1 MALPGPAPKENK
13 IGRTPITEW
22 TEVENTPN
30 LDGLSHELGNPPT
43 LGWHPSTVEWWE
55 AVRTLPHTR
64 LWQETDW
71 RFAEDTALIK
81 NIFYSGSA
89 RSGEM
94 VEMRHREDLMGLS
107 MEARR
112 KLRIRYVAPRIET
125 SAIEERGD
133 ETAIVNIA
141 DRRRKLME
149 E

>member
-1 MALPGPAPKENK
+1 MALTGPPPKENK
-13 IGRTPITEW
+13 IGRSPTAEW

-30 LDGLSHELGNPPT
+30 LEGLSRELPDREWHRDT
-43 LGWHPSTVEWWE
+43 LTWWA
-55 AVRTLPHTR
+55 AVRVLPHSR

-71 RFAEDTALIK
+71 TFAADTAIIK
-81 NIFYSGSA
+81 DLFYNGRA

-94 VEMRHREDLMGLS
+94 VEMRHREDLMGVS
-107 MEARR
+107 REARR

-133 ETAIVNIA
+133 EAAIVNIA
-141 DRRRKLME
+141 DRRRRLTE